1 MRVVAA
7 GMMAVTSAML
17 GGCATLARGT
27 TDEVAVISE
36 PAGAAVTTSIGSG
49 CPATPCTL
57 DVARDAV
64 FDVTVSKPGYGSR
77 TVPVATRISGAG
89 AAVATEN
96 VATAGLGLAV
106 DAATGAALEHAPNPV
121 DVALTS
127 LAPAPRPKPARSEA
141 PARVPS

>member
-1 MRVVAA
+1 MRLVAA
-7 GMMAVTSAML
+7 GMMAAAL
-17 GGCATLARGT
+17 GGCATLERGT

-36 PAGAAVTTSIGSG
+36 PAGAAVTTSIGAG
-49 CPATPCTL
+49 CAATPCTL

-89 AAVATEN
+89 AALATEN
-96 VATAGLGLAV
+96 VATAGLGIAV

-121 DVALTS
+121 DVTLTS
-127 LAPAPRPKPARSEA
+127 LVPVSRPKPARARALAHA
-141 PARVPS
+141 PS

>member
-1 MRVVAA
+1 MRLVAA
-7 GMMAVTSAML
+7 GMMAVTL
-17 GGCATLARGT
+17 GGCATLTRGT

-36 PAGAAVTTSIGSG
+36 PAGAAVTTDIGAG
-49 CPATPCTL
+49 CLATPCTL

-64 FDVTVSKPGYGSR
+64 FDVTVSKPGYRSR

-89 AAVATEN
+89 AALSTEN
-96 VATAGLGLAV
+96 VATVGLGLAV

-127 LAPAPRPKPARSEA
+127 LAPASRPKPTRPRA
-141 PARVPS
+141 PARAPS